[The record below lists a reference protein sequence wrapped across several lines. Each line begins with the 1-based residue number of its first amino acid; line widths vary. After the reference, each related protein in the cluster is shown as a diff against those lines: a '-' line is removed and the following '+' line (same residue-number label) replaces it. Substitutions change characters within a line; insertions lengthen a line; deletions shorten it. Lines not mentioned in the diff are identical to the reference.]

1 MFTSRYNEPQD
12 QDLLK
17 TTTGLAI
24 STAKRLILRVLYRIR
39 EACTCE
45 YIYIHTYIYMYIV
58 TDMYLEHHFFS
69 KISKPPLRTSKLPY
83 LEHQKCF

>member
-45 YIYIHTYIYMYIV
+45 YIYIHLYIYVYSDGHV
-58 TDMYLEHHFFS
+58 
-69 KISKPPLRTSKLPY
+69 LRTSFFFQNF
-83 LEHQKCF
+83 ETSS